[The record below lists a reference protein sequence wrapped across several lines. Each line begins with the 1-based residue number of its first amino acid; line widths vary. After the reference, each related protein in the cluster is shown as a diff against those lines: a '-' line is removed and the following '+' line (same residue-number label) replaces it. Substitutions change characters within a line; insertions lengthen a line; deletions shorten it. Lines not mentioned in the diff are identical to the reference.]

1 MTGFEETKEGSV
13 PIRAGG
19 RAASAPLLGHDA
31 EPTLFELSEPG
42 RRAWQLRTTG
52 VPEVPLQQLLP
63 EAHIRDAPPELAE
76 VSERDLVGHFTR
88 LSHRQFSVDLG
99 AYPLGSC
106 TMKYNPKICD
116 EVALLPGLADAHPA
130 APASCSQGW
139 MALLVEL
146 EEALCAITGMTAAT
160 LQPAAGA
167 AGELTGLLLM
177 RAWHEAQGRPRRKI
191 VIPDSAHGTN
201 PASVTLGGYETV
213 TVKSDARGCVDLEAL
228 RSVLD
233 AEVAGI
239 MLTNPNT
246 LGLFEEDI
254 VAIAA
259 AVHEVGGLLYYDGAN
274 LNAILGVVRP
284 GDMGFDIV
292 HLNLHKTFATPHG
305 GGGPGAGP
313 VAVSEHLASFLP
325 GPRPRRVDSG
335 VNGVGARYEW
345 TTPERSIG
353 RVHSWHGNAL
363 VLARALTYIL
373 VHGDDGLREVA
384 ERAVL
389 NANWLRKRLSG
400 TFDAPYDR
408 PCMHECVLS
417 AGALKKRSGVRA
429 IDVAKCLLEE
439 GFHAPTVYFPLTV
452 EEALMIEPTETESL
466 QTLEAFASA
475 CDRVVARAATPA
487 GAAEMTDA
495 PRTTPVRRVDEARAA
510 RNLVLT
516 YDDRR

>member
-1 MTGFEETKEGSV
+1 MMVDDLV
-13 PIRAGG
+13 PAPPAGG
-19 RAASAPLLGHDA
+19 RAASAPLLGRDT

-42 RRAWQLRTTG
+42 RHAWQLRTTG
-52 VPEVPLQQLLP
+52 VPELTVDELVPD
-63 EAHIRDAPPELAE
+63 AHRRASPVDLAE

-116 EVALLPGLADAHPA
+116 AVALLPGLADVHPA
-130 APASCSQGW
+130 APSNCVQGW
-139 MALLVEL
+139 LELLVEL
-146 EEALCAITGMTAAT
+146 EVALCEITGMAAAT

-177 RAWHEAQGRPRRKI
+177 RAWFAAKGETRHKVI
-191 VIPDSAHGTN
+191 IPDSAHGTN
-201 PASVTLGGYETV
+201 PASVTLGGFEVV
-213 TVKSDARGCVDLEAL
+213 TVPSDRRGCVDVDAL
-228 RSVLD
+228 RAVLD
-233 AEVAGI
+233 EDVAGI

-254 VAIAA
+254 RSIAD
-259 AVHEVGGLLYYDGAN
+259 AVHGVGGLLYYDGAN

-313 VAVSEHLASFLP
+313 VAVSERLAPFLP
-325 GPRPRRVDSG
+325 GPRATLFGEASSRHFG
-335 VNGVGARYEW
+335 W
-345 TTPERSIG
+345 TTPEQSIG

-363 VLARALTYIL
+363 VLARALTYVL
-373 VHGDDGLREVA
+373 VHGNDGLRDVA
-384 ERAVL
+384 RLAVL
-389 NANWLRKRLSG
+389 NANWLRKRLSQ

-417 AGALKKRSGVRA
+417 ASSLKRSTGVKA
-429 IDVAKCLLEE
+429 LDVAKRLLEE
-439 GFHAPTVYFPLTV
+439 GFHSPTVYFPLIV
-452 EEALMIEPTETESL
+452 DEALMIEPTETESL
-466 QTLEAFASA
+466 QTLEALASA
-475 CDRVVARAATPA
+475 LERIVAEAATPEGARAAT
-487 GAAEMTDA
+487 EA
-495 PRTTPVRRVDEARAA
+495 PHLTPVRRVDEARAA
-510 RNLVLT
+510 RHLVPT
-516 YDDRR
+516 YDARPS